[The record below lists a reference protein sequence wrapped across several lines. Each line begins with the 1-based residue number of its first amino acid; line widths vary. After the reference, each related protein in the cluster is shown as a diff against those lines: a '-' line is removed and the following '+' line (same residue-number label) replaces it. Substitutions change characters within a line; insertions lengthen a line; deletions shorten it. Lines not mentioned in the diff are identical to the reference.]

1 MSTSRPGALSATPP
15 RVWAR
20 TLWRADVMRGITS
33 FALSAY
39 VTSQQPVPAPDVARA
54 IAVFWI
60 VDGLVIL
67 WASGRAE
74 VLALSRTVFV
84 LRGVIAIVAG
94 VVILGLPL
102 GAVFGPWRPG
112 QTLLLMLVSGVVLVL
127 IGFHIAAGAFDVV
140 ITREIRRRIPGEW
153 SFALGAAFSV
163 ALGAVVAA
171 TFAVSPLLLGYVLSA
186 IPIVVGFAL
195 FVGAARLYDGRAT
208 SPAFPP
214 KH

>member
-1 MSTSRPGALSATPP
+1 MSTSRPGALSATAP
-15 RVWAR
+15 RLWAR
-20 TLWRADVMRGITS
+20 TLWRADVMRGITA

-39 VTSQQPVPAPDVARA
+39 VTSQQPVAAPDVARA

-60 VDGLVIL
+60 VDGLVML

-84 LRGVIAIVAG
+84 LRGALAIVAG

-102 GAVFGPWRPG
+102 AVVFGPWRPG
-112 QTLLLMLVSGVVLVL
+112 QTLLLMLVSGVMLVG
-127 IGFHIAAGAFDVV
+127 IGFQVGAGAFDVV
-140 ITREIRRRIPGEW
+140 IARAIRRRIPGEW

-163 ALGAVVAA
+163 ALGVVAAA
-171 TFAVSPLLLGYVLSA
+171 TFAVAPMLLGYVLSA
-186 IPIVVGFAL
+186 VPIVVGFAL
-195 FVGAARLYDGRAT
+195 FVGAARLYDGRAA

-214 KH
+214 KP